1 MSSRYDD
8 YEPDLLLAVSGPFL
22 LIQIALVARFYL
34 SKTTRFPTYAPE
46 RQRAIAGLAAAIAGK
61 IVLVFLTLPTLFG
74 DWTGEKTLEIRRA
87 AV

>member
-1 MSSRYDD
+1 MHVTQND

-22 LIQIALVARFYL
+22 LIQIALVARFCL

-61 IVLVFLTLPTLFG
+61 VLLVFLTLPLSSALTY
-74 DWTGEKTLEIRRA
+74 T
-87 AV
+87 